1 MASWDQG
8 GGCAC
13 GLNRECDCSYAK
25 NGTGTLGIAAIAK
38 DPAACTTTSG
48 SIGHADY
55 LLDPHADYLLDPHI
69 LKKGLKEINKEL
81 KEIKINEMLN
91 PLKPTVDNSINY
103 RYDEP
108 RLLKELAEYI
118 DATYG
123 QHYAKD
129 EVQMAEVLI
138 SVGHATGFNI
148 GNILKYAQRYKKK
161 GDRDEWRKDL
171 MKVIHYTIIQLYA
184 HDKGKE

>member
-1 MASWDQG
+1 MAGWDQG

-13 GLNRECDCSYAK
+13 GLNRECDCLNVTNTK
-25 NGTGTLGIAAIAK
+25 NGIGTLGSAAIAK
-38 DPAACTTTSG
+38 DPVTSTIG
-48 SIGHADY
+48 YIGHADY
-55 LLDPHADYLLDPHI
+55 LKDPRAVE
-69 LKKGLKEINKEL
+69 KKALKEQKALDEAL
-81 KEIKINEMLN
+81 EKV
-91 PLKPTVDNSINY
+91 TVDKSIDY

-171 MKVIHYTIIQLYA
+171 MKVIHYAIIQLYA